1 MTSTRY
7 VVPDDLIR
15 AAEQVVAPND
25 GDKFGG
31 TLDDATDVM
40 VQFARDVRRT
50 DGGDAQHR
58 LTRMLLASQPS
69 RVAEIAAAALLRLA
83 DAKGAAS

>member
-7 VVPDDLIR
+7 VVPGDLIW
-15 AAEQVVAPND
+15 AAVQVVAPGD
-25 GDKFGG
+25 GDTFHG
-31 TLDDATDVM
+31 TLTDATDVM
-40 VQFARDVRRT
+40 VQFARDVRLT

-83 DAKGAAS
+83 DAKGAVS